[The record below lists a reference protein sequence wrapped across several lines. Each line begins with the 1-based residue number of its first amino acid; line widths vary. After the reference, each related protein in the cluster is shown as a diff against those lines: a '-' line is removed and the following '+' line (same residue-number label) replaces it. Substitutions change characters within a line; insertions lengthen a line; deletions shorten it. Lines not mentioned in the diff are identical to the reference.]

1 MTAKIPVSLKCPP
14 TKIVIGAQCSSTT
27 KLGRLYFTPTELNY
41 SPSPPTISM
50 SELSSCSMDQSYT
63 EIIVVR
69 HGETAWNATGR
80 IQGHMDVELNEVG
93 RQQAASLAERLSREP
108 EISAIYSS
116 DLKRA
121 LETAETIAASCGK
134 FEVIKDPDL
143 RERHLGDV
151 QGLLFREAA
160 KVCPEAYRAFSSRA
174 TNQVIPGGGESLDQL
189 YHRATS
195 SIQRII
201 QKHKGKRIVV
211 VTHGGVIRA
220 LYRRACSRRFRGSIL
235 NTSVNIFQI
244 SDDDVWTIKSW
255 GDVTHLNQTG
265 QYSMSGFGV
274 NKTPSVVTS
283 GPT

>member
-1 MTAKIPVSLKCPP
+1 MSQPTSFSL
-14 TKIVIGAQCSSTT
+14 
-27 KLGRLYFTPTELNY
+27 
-41 SPSPPTISM
+41 
-50 SELSSCSMDQSYT
+50 DQPYT

-93 RQQAASLAERLSREP
+93 RQQAASLAERLSRVP

-121 LETAETIAASCGK
+121 LETAETIVATCGK

-160 KVCPEAYRAFSSRA
+160 KVCPQAYRAFSSRR
-174 TNQVIPGGGESLDQL
+174 TDQVIPGGGESLDQL

-195 SIQRII
+195 SLQRIC
-201 QKHKGKRIVV
+201 QKHTGKRVVV

-235 NTSVNIFQI
+235 NTSVNIIQI
-244 SDDDVWTIKSW
+244 SGDDVWTIKAW
-255 GDVTHLNQTG
+255 GDIDHLNQTG
-265 QYSMSGFGV
+265 HSMSGFGV
-274 NKTPSVVTS
+274 SKTPSVVSPVLT
-283 GPT
+283 